1 MLNQEAL
8 KGLGPELKEEVLF
21 AFGTANFCFLGK
33 VKASKKSLLISGLVM
48 SLWL

>member
-21 AFGTANFCFLGK
+21 AFGTANF
-33 VKASKKSLLISGLVM
+33 LLPGQG
-48 SLWL
+48 